1 MNGHRSRIRKKRI
14 YQAMDYFAKAS
25 RCNLVWLGFWPSNS
39 SRSEL
44 KLERDESQRPG
55 FESRH
60 LHLRSPESNLEPPP
74 FRDGTRPIRLL
85 SKGGS
90 MRLSYRRLEPLRPR
104 EEEWL
109 EPTMWREARR
119 FCPLRDESRD
129 RPACRHF
136 IGVAD
141 LTSLKRSLPVSAG
154 LRALHGQ

>member
-1 MNGHRSRIRKKRI
+1 MH
-14 YQAMDYFAKAS
+14 
-25 RCNLVWLGFWPSNS
+25 
-39 SRSEL
+39 
-44 KLERDESQRPG
+44 
-55 FESRH
+55 
-60 LHLRSPESNLEPPP
+60 
-74 FRDGTRPIRLL
+74 
-85 SKGGS
+85 
-90 MRLSYRRLEPLRPR
+90 LSYRRLEPLRPR

-119 FCPLRDESRD
+119 SCPLRDESRD